1 MVQLSGSLKQSIQ
14 YFNKILFSRAARPL
28 RFVCTGGLAAI
39 IQLGLLNTL
48 IAKGWESATAN
59 VVSFLLSAQVNF
71 LMSFF
76 FTWRDR
82 QPASDA
88 QAMHVLFS
96 RWLKF
101 HSSIVFTA
109 LLNQIVF
116 IAARSFIPALLA
128 SALGI
133 GVASLVNFFTMN
145 TLVFRPKM
153 TSVQLLY
160 PTEMKKPEMKV
171 MNDRQPE
178 EENV

>member
-1 MVQLSGSLKQSIQ
+1 MVQLPEGLKLHIQ
-14 YFNKILFSRAARPL
+14 RFNKLLFSRAARPV
-28 RFVCTGGLAAI
+28 RFACTGGLAAV
-39 IQLGLLNTL
+39 IQLGVLDIL
-48 IAKGWESATAN
+48 IAKGWESSLAN
-59 VVSFLLSAQVNF
+59 VVAFLLSAQVNF
-71 LMSFF
+71 VMSFF

-82 QPASDA
+82 QPASDT
-88 QAMHVLFS
+88 QAMHVLLS

-101 HSSIVFTA
+101 HSSIVFSA

-145 TLVFRPKM
+145 TLVFRPKIV
-153 TSVQLLY
+153 SVQSLY
-160 PTEMKKPEMKV
+160 LTEV
-171 MNDRQPE
+171 MAETKAINDRQPE

>member
-1 MVQLSGSLKQSIQ
+1 MVQLPGSLKQRIQ
-14 YFNKILFSRAARPL
+14 RFDKIIFSRAARPF
-28 RFVCTGGLAAI
+28 RFVCTGGLAGI
-39 IQLGLLNTL
+39 IQLGLLDIL
-48 IAKGWESATAN
+48 VSKGWESTLAN
-59 VVSFLLSAQVNF
+59 IVAFLISAQVNF
-71 LMSFF
+71 IMSFF

-82 QPASDA
+82 QPATDT
-88 QAMHVLFS
+88 QAKYVLLA

-116 IAARSFIPALLA
+116 IVARSFIPALLA

-145 TLVFRPKM
+145 TLVFRPKLAAVQ
-153 TSVQLLY
+153 SVY
-160 PTEMKKPEMKV
+160 PAEEEQDMMI